1 MKALL
6 HNSHFNRLLLSL
18 YLVLL
23 GYVVLTPAPAQTGFL
38 FSLQISWLMEKVL
51 NFLLLMPLP
60 ILVFWVKREM
70 RISSLFL
77 LGPIVSAVIETI
89 QRWIPGRF
97 STWSDFLLNS
107 SGAILIALLVRQSR
121 LRQSQR

>member
-1 MKALL
+1 MKALF
-6 HNSHFNRLLLSL
+6 HNSRFNRVLLSL

-23 GYVVLTPAPAQTGFL
+23 GYVVFTPAPAQTRFL

-51 NFLLLMPLP
+51 NFFLLMPLP

-70 RISSLFL
+70 KTSSLFL
-77 LGPIVSAVIETI
+77 LGPIVSAAIETV

>member
-1 MKALL
+1 MKAIL
-6 HNSHFNRLLLSL
+6 HDPRFNRVLLSL

-23 GYVVLTPAPAQTGFL
+23 GYVVFTPAPAQTGFF

-60 ILVFWVKREM
+60 ILVSWVRREM
-70 RISSLFL
+70 KTSSLFL
-77 LGPIVSAVIETI
+77 LGPAVSALIETV

-121 LRQSQR
+121 LRQSLR